1 MTAITM
7 RILFINICV
16 VLVAVVTIRA
26 QTSQENEVVSE
37 TTDNKKKDLPFLE
50 TDSGKKILDLMNKH
64 LQNSLDYLYTSK
76 QYDSQYLGRPGMA
89 KYLQKMSD
97 DEWEEGLDTLKKF
110 LQRGGKVED
119 FRDKV
124 NVDAKGQLDFSDDEN
139 KYSKYVETFGNIHKD
154 SAHKF
159 MLMNRIISK
168 ASKHK
173 RFEAEI
179 CHYLEESLT
188 KEAERMYELKT
199 HETIAK
205 GLESVG
211 VGLSLF
217 DASL

>member
-1 MTAITM
+1 M

-16 VLVAVVTIRA
+16 VLVAMVTNPA
-26 QTSQENEVVSE
+26 QTLQENEVDTE
-37 TTDNKKKDLPFLE
+37 KNNNKDLPFLE

-89 KYLQKMSD
+89 KYLKKMSD

-124 NVDAKGQLDFSDDEN
+124 NVDAKGQLEFSDDEN

-154 SAHKF
+154 STRKF
-159 MLMNRIISK
+159 LLMNRIISK

-173 RFEAEI
+173 LFEAEI